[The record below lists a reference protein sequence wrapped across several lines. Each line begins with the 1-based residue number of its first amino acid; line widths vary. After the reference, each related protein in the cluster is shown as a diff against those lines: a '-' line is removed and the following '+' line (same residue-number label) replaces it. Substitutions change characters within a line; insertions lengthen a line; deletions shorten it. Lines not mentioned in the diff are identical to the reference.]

1 MKYRAHFQ
9 GYAQSTGRDNLK
21 AFSVNVIFCV
31 AFATAMAPTA
41 FGQSC
46 PIRITAVDSH
56 VVSAIKGSALRI
68 GYQNVSPASIREIA
82 FQVRFGQSEWATTVT
97 KRQEV
102 AVGKSESSQWD
113 KVASLTPAAA
123 PGAPANQ
130 ITVWP
135 EIVAFENGDVWQ
147 SDAASCTYQGYE
159 STSVPVDISAKDAAG
174 KSTTMAMR
182 GSQAQAGLHN
192 FVNRVQGWGLFVY
205 KFWERFA
212 HRA

>member
-1 MKYRAHFQ
+1 
-9 GYAQSTGRDNLK
+9 LK
-21 AFSVNVIFCV
+21 AFSVNAVFCV
-31 AFATAMAPTA
+31 VFATAMAPAA

-56 VVSAIKGSALRI
+56 VVSALKGSALRI

-97 KRQEV
+97 KRQDV
-102 AVGKSESSQWD
+102 AVGRSDSAQWD
-113 KVASLTPAAA
+113 KVASLAPAAEPGTPAS
-123 PGAPANQ
+123 Q

-147 SDAASCTYQGYE
+147 SNAADCSYQGYE
-159 STSVPVDISAKDAAG
+159 SKSVPVGISAKDAAG
-174 KSTTMAMR
+174 KSMTMAMR
-182 GSQAQAGLHN
+182 GSQAQAGLFN
-192 FVNRVQGWGLFVY
+192 LVNRVHGWGRFVY